1 MAASRSARQRRAFPA
16 ALLLALAVTAFGQA
30 AAIAQAPAGGAPNPG
45 GTPAPAQAPENPA
58 AIGANPEQNTLQKM
72 ADQAFV
78 RNTMEKDASQIRL
91 SQLAEQKAGSPD
103 VKQFSQQMVKVQ
115 TELDTQLKP
124 VAERMGVNEPR
135 GPSKKEKKEIEQL
148 QGLSGPQFDA
158 AYLKAMAREQR
169 QSLKLFRD
177 ETQDSGNQ
185 ALLQAA
191 KVDTPV
197 LAQKFQILQHIAQ
210 SHNVEIDDK
219 EKQ

>member
-1 MAASRSARQRRAFPA
+1 
-16 ALLLALAVTAFGQA
+16 
-30 AAIAQAPAGGAPNPG
+30 
-45 GTPAPAQAPENPA
+45 
-58 AIGANPEQNTLQKM
+58 
-72 ADQAFV
+72 
-78 RNTMEKDASQIRL
+78 
-91 SQLAEQKAGSPD
+91 
-103 VKQFSQQMVKVQ
+103 
-115 TELDTQLKP
+115 
-124 VAERMGVNEPR
+124 
-135 GPSKKEKKEIEQL
+135 
-148 QGLSGPQFDA
+148 
-158 AYLKAMAREQR
+158 MAREQR